1 MKIRKNNTLTVAIS
15 ALLLAGGHTSQIQAA
30 DDAYSSQAA
39 PPKFTPGYESYPTPP
54 PGGWEGVIDS
64 IDKQSQQASDTQQQ
78 TQTTTQGYST
88 PTYGTSQMQQPQT
101 MPGYSAPTYGT
112 SQMQQPQSMQGYG
125 TPSYGTTQMQQPQTA
140 PGYGTSGYGSPQ
152 MQQPQTAPSAGTPA
166 YGTSQMQQQPQAMPG
181 AAAPAYGTTQMQQLQ
196 TMPRSSTPA
205 YGTSQMQ
212 QPQTMRGYGTPGY
225 GTPDYYRQPYRGRR
239 DYGSDFSPWGG
250 SGPSFKGPWDSGRGG
265 SSMPWGGSRNMPW
278 DSGRGG
284 RSTPWGGR
292 SMPWDSGRGGRG
304 GFMDKDRFADS
315 WDDMLNAP
323 SDMGEMP
330 GGWTAPSV
338 SVPNPVDVGDEFGTA
353 AEDLPT
359 QMQNVYDDN
368 RRSNTY
374 DDRYDRGGYRR

>member
-1 MKIRKNNTLTVAIS
+1 MKIRRNNTLTVAIS
-15 ALLLAGGHTSQIQAA
+15 ALLLAGSHASQIQAA

-39 PPKFTPGYESYPTPP
+39 PPRYIPSSESYPPPP

-64 IDKQSQQASDTQQQ
+64 IDKQSQQGSDTQQQ
-78 TQTTTQGYST
+78 TQTTQGYSA
-88 PTYGTSQMQQPQT
+88 PSYGTSQMQQPQA
-101 MPGYSAPTYGT
+101 MPGYS
-112 SQMQQPQSMQGYG
+112 
-125 TPSYGTTQMQQPQTA
+125 TPSYGTQQMQQPQTMPGTGA
-140 PGYGTSGYGSPQ
+140 SGYGTQQ
-152 MQQPQTAPSAGTPA
+152 MQQPQTMPGTGTPA
-166 YGTSQMQQQPQAMPG
+166 YGTSQMQQ
-181 AAAPAYGTTQMQQLQ
+181 LQ
-196 TMPRSSTPA
+196 TMPRSGTPA

-212 QPQTMRGYGTPGY
+212 QPQMQGYGAPGYGTPGY
-225 GTPDYYRQPYRGRR
+225 YRPPYGGRR

-265 SSMPWGGSRNMPW
+265 SSMPWGGSRDMPW

-284 RSTPWGGR
+284 RSMPWGGSR

-304 GFMDKDRFADS
+304 GFMDKDRLGDA

-323 SDMGEMP
+323 ADMGEMP
-330 GGWTAPSV
+330 GGFTAPTV

-359 QMQNVYDDN
+359 QMRNVYDDN

-374 DDRYDRGGYRR
+374 DSYDRGGYRR